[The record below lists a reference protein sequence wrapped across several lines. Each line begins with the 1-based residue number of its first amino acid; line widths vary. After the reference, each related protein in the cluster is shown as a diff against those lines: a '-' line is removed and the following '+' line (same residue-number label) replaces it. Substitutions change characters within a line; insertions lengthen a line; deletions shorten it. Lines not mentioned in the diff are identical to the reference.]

1 MSTKPPIQAA
11 GTRGTHGF
19 TIGRHMFL
27 STAKLVM
34 LGFLPLLRAAPQLR
48 APLNA
53 FIEDEEPPM
62 SPDKPTLWIY
72 LAVAVALVLLGG
84 AFAGLTI
91 ALMGQVCCNQRK
103 IGRRGAIADQVQD
116 EIYLQ
121 VIKTSGEGSERNHA
135 AKVLRLLERGK
146 HWVLVTLLLGNVIT
160 NETLPIVLD
169 RSLGGGWPAVLGS
182 TVLIGME
189 YWS

>member
-19 TIGRHMFL
+19 TTGRHLLL
-27 STAKLVM
+27 SMAKLVM

-53 FIEDEEPPM
+53 FAEDEEPPM

-91 ALMGQVCCNQRK
+91 ALMGQVCCN
-103 IGRRGAIADQVQD
+103 
-116 EIYLQ
+116 
-121 VIKTSGEGSERNHA
+121 
-135 AKVLRLLERGK
+135 
-146 HWVLVTLLLGNVIT
+146 
-160 NETLPIVLD
+160 
-169 RSLGGGWPAVLGS
+169 
-182 TVLIGME
+182 
-189 YWS
+189 